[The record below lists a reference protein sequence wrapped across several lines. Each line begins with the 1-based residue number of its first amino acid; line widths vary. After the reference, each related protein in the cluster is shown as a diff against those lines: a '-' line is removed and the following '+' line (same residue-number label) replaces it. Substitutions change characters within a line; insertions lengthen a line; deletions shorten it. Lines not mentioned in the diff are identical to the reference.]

1 MNANEIL
8 KKHEDANEMHFHEVD
23 RKWIIE
29 AMEEYAAL
37 RQPLLCAV
45 LLDVNERYYFKT
57 RGQEPDVECTERC
70 MFRDNGI
77 CIGSAACQE
86 CEHHFKNNVDEW
98 GCISWIK
105 CRKINEAVSKNGR

>member
-37 RQPLLCAV
+37 RQPPVIKSVCDKCEELQAE
-45 LLDVNERYYFKT
+45 VN
-57 RGQEPDVECTERC
+57 RC
-70 MFRDNGI
+70 YEAMDAKKGI
-77 CIGSAACQE
+77 IG
-86 CEHHFKNNVDEW
+86 
-98 GCISWIK
+98 
-105 CRKINEAVSKNGR
+105 

>member
-37 RQPLLCAV
+37 CQPPVSGNAERDMWK
-45 LLDVNERYYFKT
+45 LLDKINVIMWESYMIKDYPFGRNE
-57 RGQEPDVECTERC
+57 G
-70 MFRDNGI
+70 
-77 CIGSAACQE
+77 
-86 CEHHFKNNVDEW
+86 
-98 GCISWIK
+98 
-105 CRKINEAVSKNGR
+105 RKIMEMLEQWAERH